1 LQISVWPHRFVVAG
15 VTTWAFSLGTACGN
29 GPSEPARGE
38 LELAVMTTGVDL
50 DPDGY
55 LVVLDENAPQRI
67 APNQTF
73 TLSDLMVGTH
83 QVEVSD
89 IASNCTLAGDNPRT
103 LTVVGGRATQVPM
116 EVACSALPGSLRVTV
131 TSSGWDVDPDGYT
144 LILDGNP
151 AGTLAAEDVLTLP
164 SAQAGAHT
172 VTLTG
177 VAPNCALR
185 IPRQLS
191 LTIHSEQESAIAFT
205 VLCTLASGPTGE
217 QIVYESASQVM
228 SVRSDGTGAS
238 PLTAAPGRAF
248 VPSWSPDRTRI
259 AFASD
264 RASGEFNIWT
274 ASADGSNPVRLTD
287 VAGDRSASWSPD
299 GTRLVI
305 SSLTGQPGLYVVN
318 SDGTDRVR
326 ITDGPTDAYPAWSP
340 DGTRIMFARDNG
352 LGTPIQ
358 LYVVQPDGGGLAQF
372 PTPGVKDCV
381 YPQWAPDGTRLAF
394 SGYDSAGGA
403 VWVVNDDGSGLVR
416 LTPPSMVGFTPSWST
431 RGDRLVFVGQA
442 SGGDGLYTVASD
454 GSGLALQLSDVQAT
468 SPAWAR

>member
-1 LQISVWPHRFVVAG
+1 LLISVWRHRLAVAG
-15 VTTWAFSLGTACGN
+15 LTTLTCCLGTACGN

-38 LELAVMTTGVDL
+38 LELAVTTTGVDL

-67 APNQTF
+67 PPNQTL
-73 TLSDLMVGTH
+73 TLGDLVAGPH

-89 IASNCTLAGDNPRT
+89 IAGNCTLAGDNPRT
-103 LTVVGGRATQVPM
+103 LTVVGGRATQVPVS
-116 EVACSALPGSLRVTV
+116 VACSAFPGSLRVTV
-131 TSSGWDVDPDGYT
+131 TSSGWDLDPDGYS

-164 SAQAGAHT
+164 SAPAGAHT
-172 VTLTG
+172 ATLTG

-185 IPRQLS
+185 IPRQLTVTVNS
-191 LTIHSEQESAIAFT
+191 KQESAIAFT
-205 VLCTLASGPTGE
+205 VLCALASGPTAE
-217 QIVYESASQVM
+217 QIVYQSASQIM

-238 PLTAAPGRAF
+238 PLTAGPGRVA

-287 VAGDRSASWSPD
+287 AAGDRSASWSPD

-305 SSLTGQPGLYVVN
+305 SSLSGQPGLYVVD
-318 SDGTDRVR
+318 SDGTGRVR
-326 ITDGPTDAYPAWSP
+326 ITDGPTDASPAWSP
-340 DGTRIMFARDNG
+340 DGTRIMFVRDNG
-352 LGTPIQ
+352 LGTPFQ

-372 PTPGVKDCV
+372 PTPGVKDCI

-431 RGDRLVFVGQA
+431 TGDRLVFLGQA
-442 SGGDGLYTVASD
+442 PEGDGLYTVGSD
-454 GSGLALQLSDVQAT
+454 GSGLALRLPDFQAI